1 MCIDN
6 GGRVQI
12 FYAILVALIS
22 NILRKKYAKI
32 LQVNV
37 PSKSKLT
44 LKKITLYSILI
55 ISLLVISVYFVN
67 VFFARA
73 ESVGGAYGM
82 FDIAEKI
89 WGIGFR
95 GKLSNLLFSN
105 FSEDIIFLVFMF
117 SWYLSQG
124 FVMSNIIFESY
135 EGPYQLGV
143 YGIEI
148 LTAIVRRFDG
158 LFVYDNFQYLMD
170 LGTYGFLPS
179 AFGSLYIDFGFFGLI
194 IAFLWGM
201 WSMLVYKKVKS
212 SNVKSMILYP
222 FMTIGIILSII
233 NTPIG
238 MTNGLVTFT
247 WMFIAYYSIK
257 TQKY

>member
-1 MCIDN
+1 
-6 GGRVQI
+6 
-12 FYAILVALIS
+12 
-22 NILRKKYAKI
+22 
-32 LQVNV
+32 
-37 PSKSKLT
+37 
-44 LKKITLYSILI
+44 
-55 ISLLVISVYFVN
+55 
-67 VFFARA
+67 
-73 ESVGGAYGM
+73 
-82 FDIAEKI
+82 
-89 WGIGFR
+89 
-95 GKLSNLLFSN
+95 
-105 FSEDIIFLVFMF
+105 MF